1 MKIPKQIKNF
11 RPKKNSHET
20 TEISGHDSTHI
31 IKAVSL
37 TVKRKL
43 AWGGG
48 TCTSKGNYKM
58 SEVIIKQKILIA
70 DDSEMNRELLA
81 AILEE
86 EYEIIQVNDGV
97 QAVDCLQRH
106 AEEISLLLLDIV
118 MPHMD
123 GFEVLSY
130 MNKEHWIDAIPV
142 VIISSENSP
151 IYIKRG
157 YDLGATDFIGKP
169 FDANMVLRRSA
180 NAILLGAKQR
190 RMTSIV
196 SNQIYERE
204 KSSKLMINILS
215 HIVEFRNGES
225 GLHVLH
231 IQTITEMLLRQLVQK
246 ENNRYAL
253 SKEQIRMIT
262 TASALHDIGK
272 ISIPDEILNKP
283 GRLTAEE
290 FAVIKGHS
298 MAGANMLSE
307 LPLDQKEEPLV
318 KTAYEICRW
327 HHERYDGGGYPDGL
341 KGEEI
346 PVSAQVVALADV
358 YDALTSE
365 RCYKDAYS
373 HEKAIEMILAGQC
386 GAFNPLMLECLL
398 DISSS
403 LKKKMGYKSK
413 ERYEQTDLSDIASRF
428 HDFEMDSSEKIVQQ
442 LEFERMRYNFLAEG
456 SRNIVF
462 TYTISPPL
470 LTFNQ
475 AGCKRSGI
483 TEPSFSPLQS
493 GVLKDLVE
501 EQSLKR
507 LIRKITQ
514 ATRETP
520 DVTSNLLLTDGKNP
534 CHYRCEC
541 RVIWTDGAEKGYTGV
556 VGKLTDITDDYMV
569 MENVREEGL
578 KVLEK
583 DRSAEFSG
591 FYDRFKKCGFST
603 DGTEAWLLLQY
614 LQISYDLVRYVDPT
628 TNKVIHIEKDGK
640 MWESETACSDIWNC
654 LEKCSNCISRLS
666 MQTRKRMT
674 KLEVAGDDPYQVVSM
689 YVEIDGKPCC
699 LEMASR
705 IDGDFMPDGY
715 SREEILS
722 SVRIHKEKIYIDPV
736 TGVYNK
742 RYYVEKLSKM
752 DNVAALMFADIKN
765 FKKINENFGHQ
776 AGDDVL
782 RQVAGVLRDAAA
794 GKGDVLRYS
803 GDDFVTVFFKVTE
816 EELSEIQK
824 EMCRR
829 VEALRF
835 PELPGVQLKLVT
847 AGTSI
852 PGRVEEMLEQV
863 RI

>member
-1 MKIPKQIKNF
+1 M
-11 RPKKNSHET
+11 
-20 TEISGHDSTHI
+20 
-31 IKAVSL
+31 
-37 TVKRKL
+37 
-43 AWGGG
+43 GGG
-48 TCTSKGNYKM
+48 TCTSEGNYKM
-58 SEVIIKQKILIA
+58 SEVITKQKILIA

-86 EYEIIQVNDGV
+86 EYDIIQANDGV
-97 QAVDCLQRH
+97 QAVDCLQRQ

-130 MNKEHWIDAIPV
+130 MNKEHWIDSIPV

-157 YDLGATDFIGKP
+157 YDLGATDFIEKP

-456 SRNIVF
+456 SRNIIF

-520 DVTSNLLLTDGKNP
+520 DVTSNLFLTDGKNP
-534 CHYRCEC
+534 CHYRCQC

-583 DRSAEFSG
+583 DRSAEFSS

-614 LQISYDLVRYVDPT
+614 LQISYDLVRYVDPI

-715 SREEILS
+715 SKDEILS
-722 SVRIHKEKIYIDPV
+722 SVRIHK
-736 TGVYNK
+736 
-742 RYYVEKLSKM
+742 
-752 DNVAALMFADIKN
+752 
-765 FKKINENFGHQ
+765 
-776 AGDDVL
+776 
-782 RQVAGVLRDAAA
+782 
-794 GKGDVLRYS
+794 
-803 GDDFVTVFFKVTE
+803 
-816 EELSEIQK
+816 
-824 EMCRR
+824 
-829 VEALRF
+829 
-835 PELPGVQLKLVT
+835 
-847 AGTSI
+847 TS
-852 PGRVEEMLEQV
+852 
-863 RI
+863 

>member
-1 MKIPKQIKNF
+1 M
-11 RPKKNSHET
+11 
-20 TEISGHDSTHI
+20 
-31 IKAVSL
+31 
-37 TVKRKL
+37 
-43 AWGGG
+43 GGG

-130 MNKEHWIDAIPV
+130 MNKEHWIDSIPV

-169 FDANMVLRRSA
+169 FDANMVLRCSA

-442 LEFERMRYNFLAEG
+442 LEFERMRHNFLAEG
-456 SRNIVF
+456 SRNIIF

-493 GVLKDLVE
+493 GVLTDLVE

-514 ATRETP
+514 ATREMP
-520 DVTSNLLLTDGKNP
+520 DVTSNIFLKDGKGP

-541 RVIWTDGAEKGYTGV
+541 RVIWADGDQKGYTGV

-569 MENVREEGL
+569 METVREEGL
-578 KVLEK
+578 KVLKK
-583 DRSAEFSG
+583 DRSAEFSS

-640 MWESETACSDIWNC
+640 MWESETTCSDIWNC

-722 SVRIHKEKIYIDPV
+722 SVRIHKEKVYIDPV

-782 RQVAGVLRDAAA
+782 RQVAGVLRDVAA

-803 GDDFVTVFFKVTE
+803 GDDFVTVFFKAAE

-829 VEALRF
+829 VETLRF

>member
-1 MKIPKQIKNF
+1 M
-11 RPKKNSHET
+11 
-20 TEISGHDSTHI
+20 
-31 IKAVSL
+31 
-37 TVKRKL
+37 
-43 AWGGG
+43 GGG
-48 TCTSKGNYKM
+48 TCTSEGNYKM
-58 SEVIIKQKILIA
+58 SEVITKQKILIA

-86 EYEIIQVNDGV
+86 EYDIIQVNDGV
-97 QAVDCLQRH
+97 QAVDCLQRQ

-534 CHYRCEC
+534 CHYRCQC

-583 DRSAEFSG
+583 DRSAEFSS

-614 LQISYDLVRYVDPT
+614 LQISYDLVRYVDPI

-666 MQTRKRMT
+666 MQTGKRMT
-674 KLEVAGDDPYQVVSM
+674 KLEVAGEDPYQVVSM
-689 YVEIDGKPCC
+689 YVEIDRKPCC

-715 SREEILS
+715 SRDEILS
-722 SVRIHKEKIYIDPV
+722 SVRIHKEKVYIDPV

-752 DNVAALMFADIKN
+752 DNAAALMFADIKN
-765 FKKINENFGHQ
+765 FKRINENFGHQ

-782 RQVAGVLRDAAA
+782 RQVAGVLRDVAA

-803 GDDFVTVFFKVTE
+803 GDDFVTVFFEVTE

>member
-1 MKIPKQIKNF
+1 M
-11 RPKKNSHET
+11 
-20 TEISGHDSTHI
+20 
-31 IKAVSL
+31 
-37 TVKRKL
+37 
-43 AWGGG
+43 GGG
-48 TCTSKGNYKM
+48 TCTSEGNYKM
-58 SEVIIKQKILIA
+58 SEVITKQKILIA

-86 EYEIIQVNDGV
+86 EYDIIQANDGV
-97 QAVDCLQRH
+97 QAVDCLQRQ

-520 DVTSNLLLTDGKNP
+520 DVTSNLFLTDGKNP
-534 CHYRCEC
+534 CHYRCQC

-583 DRSAEFSG
+583 DRSAEFSS

-614 LQISYDLVRYVDPT
+614 LQISYDLVRYVDPI

-666 MQTRKRMT
+666 MQTKKRMT

-715 SREEILS
+715 SKDEILS
-722 SVRIHKEKIYIDPV
+722 SVRIHKEKVYIDPV

-752 DNVAALMFADIKN
+752 DNAAALMFADIKN
-765 FKKINENFGHQ
+765 FKRINENFGHQ

-803 GDDFVTVFFKVTE
+803 GDDFVTVFFKATE

>member
-130 MNKEHWIDAIPV
+130 MNKEHWIDSIPV

-442 LEFERMRYNFLAEG
+442 LEFERMRHNFLAEG
-456 SRNIVF
+456 SRNIIF

-493 GVLKDLVE
+493 GVLTDLVE

-514 ATRETP
+514 ATREMP
-520 DVTSNLLLTDGKNP
+520 DVTSNIFLKDGKGP

-541 RVIWTDGAEKGYTGV
+541 RVIWADGDQKGYTGV

-569 MENVREEGL
+569 METVREEGL
-578 KVLEK
+578 KVLKK
-583 DRSAEFSG
+583 DRSAEFSS

-614 LQISYDLVRYVDPT
+614 LQISYDLVRYVDPI

-722 SVRIHKEKIYIDPV
+722 SVRIHKEKVYIDPV

-752 DNVAALMFADIKN
+752 DNAAALMFADIKN
-765 FKKINENFGHQ
+765 FKRINENFGHQ

-803 GDDFVTVFFKVTE
+803 GDDFVTVFFKATE

-824 EMCRR
+824 EMCGR

>member
-1 MKIPKQIKNF
+1 
-11 RPKKNSHET
+11 
-20 TEISGHDSTHI
+20 
-31 IKAVSL
+31 
-37 TVKRKL
+37 
-43 AWGGG
+43 
-48 TCTSKGNYKM
+48 M
-58 SEVIIKQKILIA
+58 SEVITKQKILIA
-70 DDSEMNRELLA
+70 DDSEMNRELLT

-86 EYEIIQVNDGV
+86 EYDIIQAKDGV
-97 QAVDCLQRH
+97 QAVDCLQKH

-118 MPHMD
+118 MPKMD

-130 MNKEHWIDAIPV
+130 MNKEHWIEAIPV

-151 IYIKRG
+151 VYIKRG
-157 YDLGATDFIGKP
+157 YDLGVTDFIGKP
-169 FDANMVLRRSA
+169 FDAKMVLRRSA

-231 IQTITEMLLRQLVQK
+231 IQTITEMLLCQLVQK

-307 LPLDQKEEPLV
+307 LSLDQKEEPLV

-442 LEFERMRYNFLAEG
+442 LEVERMRYNFLAEG
-456 SRNIVF
+456 SRNIIF

-483 TEPSFSPLQS
+483 TEPLFSPLQS

-520 DVTSNLLLTDGKNP
+520 DVSSNLLLKDGKSP

-556 VGKLTDITDDYMV
+556 VGKLTDITDDYTV
-569 MENVREEGL
+569 METVREEGL
-578 KVLEK
+578 KVLKK
-583 DRSAEFSG
+583 DRSAEFSS

-640 MWESETACSDIWNC
+640 MWESETSCSDIWNC
-654 LEKCSNCISRLS
+654 LETCSNCISRLS

-674 KLEVAGDDPYQVVSM
+674 KLEVAGDAPYQVVSM

-715 SREEILS
+715 SEDEILS
-722 SVRIHKEKIYIDPV
+722 SVRIHKEKVYIDPV

-742 RYYVEKLSKM
+742 RYYVEKLRKM
-752 DNVAALMFADIKN
+752 DNAAALMFADIKN
-765 FKKINENFGHQ
+765 FKRINENFGHQ

-782 RQVAGVLRDAAA
+782 RRVAGVLRDVAA

-803 GDDFVTVFFKVTE
+803 GDDFVTVFFKATE

-852 PGRVEEMLEQV
+852 PGRIEEMLEQV